1 MSELKLNQTPMNRA
15 EVSSL
20 VRGNKLSFGRG
31 ETQPTPT
38 DGISPNRTDEMSS
51 TRTDEIS
58 PNRMNE
64 MSVNRPV
71 EMPPRCR
78 ELHTRA
84 LAVVGRYRTAEIEL
98 LQILEEVERE
108 RVHLRFGC
116 HSLFQYAV
124 KCLGLSENIAYT
136 FIYVARK
143 AREVPEL
150 KREIAKGALSVS
162 KAKKITGVITR
173 ENSAQ
178 WIALAQSAS
187 QQKLEREVA
196 LANPRE
202 GGRGRM
208 NYVHPQKEITE
219 KIVVTS
225 APEVGARVQVQVGI
239 SERLMIKIRRV
250 QEIQSQKARRSVG
263 LEETLET
270 LVNHYLAKCDPLEV
284 AKRQLLR
291 GKLSHAPKADESL
304 GVEGGVALSE
314 TLSGAAHSTAG
325 PTAQS
330 TAGPRVRS
338 TAESAAKSA
347 AESPSQSTAEK
358 VGNQQVLRLV
368 AEMGASDRMPTPTPT
383 PSSASSLAETTARAR
398 SRIGRR
404 GRENRRPLPAAIKHR
419 VYLKFQA
426 RCSHVDSRGER
437 CRETKFLE
445 IHHLKPIR
453 LGGSDRFENLT
464 LLCSGHHQGIHL

>member
-78 ELHTRA
+78 ELHARA

-124 KCLGLSENIAYT
+124 KCLGLSENVAYT

-202 GGRGRM
+202 AGRGRM

-291 GKLSHAPKADESL
+291 GKLSHAPEADESL

-314 TLSGAAHSTAG
+314 TLSGAA
-325 PTAQS
+325 
-330 TAGPRVRS
+330 
-338 TAESAAKSA
+338 
-347 AESPSQSTAEK
+347 QSTAEK

-368 AEMGASDRMPTPTPT
+368 AEMGASDRT
-383 PSSASSLAETTARAR
+383 PSPASPSSLAEATARTR
-398 SRIGRR
+398 LRRDRR

-464 LLCSGHHQGIHL
+464 LLCSGHHQGIHLG